1 MNKAAG
7 LNGALGYL
15 TKEDYFKSDSD
26 DNDSKTITKT
36 TSRSGDRSIL
46 KYGDDFET
54 IGHSLSNWDWLMLL
68 RQLGYKVDMIEVS
81 NEEMEAI
88 QVKKIN
94 G

>member
-1 MNKAAG
+1 MN
-7 LNGALGYL
+7 
-15 TKEDYFKSDSD
+15 
-26 DNDSKTITKT
+26 NDLKIITIA
-36 TSRSGDRSIL
+36 TSRYGDRSIL

-54 IGHSLSNWDWLMLL
+54 SGHSLSKWDWLMLL
-68 RQLGYKVDMIEVS
+68 RQLGYEVDMIEVS